1 MNITTQIKNCKSF
14 IKVVIKMHFIPNI
27 SQHNVQKTNN
37 ANNAN
42 NFTKSVSYH
51 NVYNPLNVEKY
62 IEDEKKYIKKM
73 VKYYNS

>member
-37 ANNAN
+37 ANNI
-42 NFTKSVSYH
+42 TKSVSYH

>member
-37 ANNAN
+37 ANNI
-42 NFTKSVSYH
+42 TKSVSYH
-51 NVYNPLNVEKY
+51 NVYKPFNVEKHMD
-62 IEDEKKYIKKM
+62 DEKKYITKM